1 MISLNKEE
9 NMKKLLTIMAC
20 LMFVMVGGFVLSAC
34 GNGENISNNDFV
46 DYISQDNVVSEF
58 SGYELSVKF
67 GNSKINATIASEG
80 DSLNAKIEYPNVA
93 GIVSPG
99 TIYVKDNLVY
109 FTTAE
114 NKYYME
120 LDSYNESMQNINEL
134 LIYKGDL
141 TDVIIS
147 FVEETTD
154 DNLTIVKKT
163 SGNKITFSLS
173 STITAE
179 GIKTTNA
186 FEVVYVDDVLNRLS
200 TKTVTNNVTV
210 TDISLNAFAGN
221 IEFPDFSEYEEFS
234 MTQEVDL
241 EIIYSYIESLNCNWT
256 SYEVVDGISQNVS
269 YDAKISIENGNLS
282 AEIIAED
289 GKKVYVQDGK
299 LFFDNG
305 TEKVWTTFD
314 GLDNVNLDDET
325 FGRAYELIQSAVV
338 VKNDANYIFN
348 SEQLLGDL
356 KYFEEAISSGM
367 VQATFDMTQDGNKTT
382 FVATMTA
389 TGMTSSR
396 TFVFDSERL
405 LEYSAETN
413 GQRSS
418 YVYSAFT
425 FDFPNFGDYVEV
437 A

>member
-1 MISLNKEE
+1 MEE
-9 NMKKLLTIMAC
+9 NKMKKILSIMAC
-20 LMFVMVGGFVLSAC
+20 FMFVMVGGFVLSAC

-58 SGYELSVKF
+58 SGYELSVQF

-163 SGNKITFSLS
+163 SGNKTTFSLS
-173 STITAE
+173 STLTVE
-179 GIKTTNA
+179 EIKTTNT
-186 FEVVYVDDVLNRLS
+186 FEVVYVDNVLNSLS

-210 TDISLNAFAGN
+210 TDISLKAFAGN
-221 IEFPDFSEYEEFS
+221 IEFPDFSDYKKFS
-234 MTQEVDL
+234 ISEEVDL
-241 EIIYSYIESLNCNWT
+241 DTVYGYINSLNCNWA
-256 SYEVVDGISQNVS
+256 SYEVVDAISQNVS
-269 YDAKISIENGNLS
+269 YDAKVSIENGNLS

-299 LFFDNG
+299 LYYDNG
-305 TEKVWTTFD
+305 SEKFWTTFA
-314 GLDNVNLDDET
+314 GLDNMTTDDET
-325 FGRAYELIQSAVV
+325 FGRAYEFLESAVV
-338 VKNDANYIFN
+338 VENDVNYIFN

-367 VQATFDMTQDGNKTT
+367 VQAAFDMTQDGDKTT
-382 FVATMTA
+382 FIATMTA
-389 TGMTSSR
+389 TGMTASR

-413 GQRSS
+413 GQRTS
-418 YVYSAFT
+418 YVYSVFT
-425 FDFPNFGDYVEV
+425 IEFPNFDDFVE
-437 A
+437 AA

>member
-1 MISLNKEE
+1 
-9 NMKKLLTIMAC
+9 MKKILSIMAC
-20 LMFVMVGGFVLSAC
+20 FMFVLVGGIALSAC
-34 GNGENISNNDFV
+34 GNGDKISNDEFV
-46 DYISQDNVVSEF
+46 EYVSQGNVVSEF
-58 SGYELSVKF
+58 AGYELKIKV
-67 GNSKINATIASEG
+67 GDVYINATAVSDG
-80 DSLNAKIEYPNVA
+80 DVVNAKIEYPNVA

-179 GIKTTNA
+179 GIKTTNT

-269 YDAKISIENGNLS
+269 YDAKVSINGGIIR
-282 AEIIAED
+282 AEIVAED
-289 GKKVYVQDGK
+289 GKRVYLQDGK
-299 LFFDNG
+299 LYYDNG
-305 TEKVWTTFD
+305 SEKFWTTFAGFD
-314 GLDNVNLDDET
+314 NLDFDNET
-325 FGRAYELIQSAVV
+325 FGRAYELLNSAVV
-338 VKNDANYIFN
+338 VKDNVNYIFN
-348 SEQLLGDL
+348 SEQLLSEL
-356 KYFEEAISSGM
+356 KYFEEVISSGM
-367 VQATFDMTQDGNKTT
+367 AQGKFDMTKDGDKTT

-389 TGMTSSR
+389 PGMTASR
-396 TFVFDSERL
+396 TFVFDAERL
-405 LEYSAETN
+405 LEYTGETN
-413 GQRSS
+413 GQSTS
-418 YVYSAFT
+418 YIYSAFT
-425 FDFPNFGDYVEV
+425 FDFPDFGDFVEV

>member
-1 MISLNKEE
+1 
-9 NMKKLLTIMAC
+9 MKKILSIMAC
-20 LMFVMVGGFVLSAC
+20 FMFVLVGGIALSAC
-34 GNGENISNNDFV
+34 GNGDKISNDEFV
-46 DYISQDNVVSEF
+46 EYVSQGNVVSEF
-58 SGYELSVKF
+58 AGYELKIKV
-67 GNSKINATIASEG
+67 GNAYVNATAVSDG
-80 DSLNAKIEYPNVA
+80 DVVNAKIEYPNVA